1 MTGPEARVLVVEDEQ
16 DVAFGIRVVLERS
29 GFAVTIASTGPEGL
43 RAFHGGRPDLV
54 ILDVGLPGM
63 DGWTVLERIRDLSDV
78 PILMLTAHG
87 QESEKVKGFT
97 SGADDYLLKPFGNAE
112 LAARALAL
120 VRRARAG
127 SGVATGDAR
136 RAEVFNDGSI
146 QLNFGSHEVS
156 VDGAP
161 VALTPT
167 EYRLLV
173 ALVRHQG
180 QVLSPEKLLELA
192 WSDPFGIGPERVKY
206 SILRLRRKLDA
217 PAGGGAGARIEA
229 VRGFGY
235 RYRSTQRRSAPV
247 DAESPRASIR
257 GRGHSPLR

>member
-1 MTGPEARVLVVEDEQ
+1 MSEGRGSRVLVIDDEQ

-29 GFAVTIASTGPEGL
+29 GFTVTVASSGPEGL
-43 RAFHGGRPDLV
+43 RVFHSGRPDLV

-63 DGWTVLERIRDLSDV
+63 DGWTVLERIRDLSEV

-97 SGADDYLLKPFGNAE
+97 GGADDYLLKPFGNAE

-120 VRRARAG
+120 VRRSRKGTGAP
-127 SGVATGDAR
+127 TGDAR
-136 RAEVFNDGSI
+136 RAEVFNDGSV

-156 VDGAP
+156 VDGVP

-206 SILRLRRKLDA
+206 SILRLRRKLGA
-217 PAGGGAGARIEA
+217 PAGAGARIEA

-235 RYRSTQRRSAPV
+235 RYRSPQRRGQGSGDGDIRRSARS
-247 DAESPRASIR
+247 ESR
-257 GRGHSPLR
+257 

>member
-1 MTGPEARVLVVEDEQ
+1 MSEGRVLVIDDEQ
-16 DVAFGIRVVLERS
+16 DVAFGIRVVLERG
-29 GFAVTIASTGPEGL
+29 GFTVTTASSGPEGL
-43 RAFHGGRPDLV
+43 RTFHSAHPDLV

-78 PILMLTAHG
+78 PILMLTAYG
-87 QESEKVKGFT
+87 QESEKVKGLT

-112 LAARALAL
+112 LGARALAL
-120 VRRARAG
+120 VRRSRGGA
-127 SGVATGDAR
+127 ATGEGR
-136 RAEVFNDGSI
+136 RTEVFNDGSV
-146 QLNFGSHEVS
+146 QLNFASHEVS
-156 VDGAP
+156 VDGVQ

-206 SILRLRRKLDA
+206 SILRLRRKLGA
-217 PAGGGAGARIEA
+217 PSGAGTRIEA

-235 RYRSTQRRSAPV
+235 RYRSPQRRRMPHH
-247 DAESPRASIR
+247 DRAGGPGAGGDR
-257 GRGHSPLR
+257 

>member
-1 MTGPEARVLVVEDEQ
+1 MSSGRVLVIDDEQ
-16 DVAFGIRVVLERS
+16 DVTFGIRVVLERG
-29 GFAVTIASTGPEGL
+29 GFAVTTAPTGPDGL
-43 RAFHGGRPDLV
+43 RAFHSGQPDLV

-97 SGADDYLLKPFGNAE
+97 GGADDYLLKPFSNAE
-112 LAARALAL
+112 LGARAQAL
-120 VRRARAG
+120 VRRSRAT
-127 SGVATGDAR
+127 SGTATGDAR
-136 RAEVFNDGSI
+136 RAEVFNDGSV
-146 QLNFGSHEVS
+146 QLNFSSHEVT
-156 VDGAP
+156 VDGVP

-192 WSDPFGIGPERVKY
+192 WSDPYGIGPERVKY
-206 SILRLRRKLDA
+206 SILRLRRKLGT
-217 PAGGGAGARIEA
+217 PPGAGSRIEA

-235 RYRSTQRRSAPV
+235 RYRSPQRRRTQPPGDGDLRRSARS
-247 DAESPRASIR
+247 ESR
-257 GRGHSPLR
+257 

>member
-1 MTGPEARVLVVEDEQ
+1 VIDDEQ
-16 DVAFGIRVVLERS
+16 DVAFGLRVVLERS
-29 GFAVTIASTGPEGL
+29 GFAVTLASTGPEGL
-43 RAFHGGRPDLV
+43 RAFHGGRPDLI

-63 DGWTVLERIRDLSDV
+63 DGWTVLERVRDLSDV

-97 SGADDYLLKPFGNAE
+97 GGADDYLLKPFSNAE

-120 VRRARAG
+120 VRRSRTG
-127 SGVATGDAR
+127 PEVATGDAR
-136 RAEVFNDGSI
+136 RAEVFNDGWV
-146 QLNFGSHEVS
+146 QLNYGSHEVS
-156 VDGAP
+156 VDGVP

-206 SILRLRRKLDA
+206 SILRLRRKLGA
-217 PAGGGAGARIEA
+217 PAGAGSRIEA

-235 RYRSTQRRSAPV
+235 RYRSPQRRRGQASGDGDIRRSARS
-247 DAESPRASIR
+247 ESR
-257 GRGHSPLR
+257 

>member
-1 MTGPEARVLVVEDEQ
+1 MSGWRALVIDDEQ
-16 DVAFGIRVVLERS
+16 DVAFGIRVVLERG
-29 GFAVTIASTGPEGL
+29 GFAVMIAATGPEGL
-43 RAFHGGRPDLV
+43 RAFHSGQPDLV
-54 ILDVGLPGM
+54 ILDVGLPGI

-97 SGADDYLLKPFGNAE
+97 GGADDYLLKPFSNAE
-112 LAARALAL
+112 LGARARAL
-120 VRRARAG
+120 VRRSRA
-127 SGVATGDAR
+127 SGGTATGDTR
-136 RAEVFNDGSI
+136 RAEVFNDGSV
-146 QLNFGSHEVS
+146 QLNFSSHEVT
-156 VDGAP
+156 VDGVP

-206 SILRLRRKLDA
+206 SILRLRRKLGA
-217 PAGGGAGARIEA
+217 PAGAGSRIEA

-235 RYRSTQRRSAPV
+235 RYRSPQRRRTQAPGDGDIRRSARS
-247 DAESPRASIR
+247 ES
-257 GRGHSPLR
+257 G

>member
-1 MTGPEARVLVVEDEQ
+1 VREDRGGRVLVIEDER
-16 DVAFGIRVVLERS
+16 DVAFGIRVVLERG
-29 GFAVTIASTGPEGL
+29 GFAAISAPTGPEGL
-43 RAFHGGRPDLV
+43 RAFHSGQPDLV

-97 SGADDYLLKPFGNAE
+97 GGADDYLLKPFGNAE
-112 LAARALAL
+112 LLARARAL
-120 VRRARAG
+120 VRRSRAG
-127 SGVATGDAR
+127 TGAATGDTR
-136 RAEVFNDGSI
+136 RSEVFNDGWV
-146 QLNFGSHEVS
+146 QLNFSSHEVS
-156 VDGAP
+156 VDGVP

-180 QVLSPEKLLELA
+180 QVLSPEKLLDLA

-206 SILRLRRKLDA
+206 SILRLRRKLGA
-217 PAGGGAGARIEA
+217 PAGAGSRIEA

-235 RYRSTQRRSAPV
+235 RYRSDPRRRVQAPADGDPRRSARS
-247 DAESPRASIR
+247 ESR
-257 GRGHSPLR
+257 